1 MAAEELRVE
10 EALPW
15 LPSQVLDEAC
25 DIKVYMRQH
34 HHKQQPYFLQRQRRH
49 DRPLLSSSD
58 FALSSNQKSKFSNV
72 SSLPHQR
79 QKPAV
84 SAANWTAG
92 GHGMQAIFLDCGRQL
107 GGTGV
112 FLPRGTGSTNYQPNK
127 KPACSMVLVPARVV
141 QALNLDVQALGL
153 QISPRK
159 DPKINQ
165 NGRECNSMVKNK
177 KGKDVKCSFVS
188 RNQAHSSQ
196 EIFLPK
202 EWTY

>member
-58 FALSSNQKSKFSNV
+58 FALSS
-72 SSLPHQR
+72 R

-112 FLPRGTGSTNYQPNK
+112 FLPRGTGGTNYQPNK

>member
-10 EALPW
+10 EAMSW

-112 FLPRGTGSTNYQPNK
+112 FLPRGTGGTNYQPNK
-127 KPACSMVLVPARVV
+127 KP
-141 QALNLDVQALGL
+141 
-153 QISPRK
+153 